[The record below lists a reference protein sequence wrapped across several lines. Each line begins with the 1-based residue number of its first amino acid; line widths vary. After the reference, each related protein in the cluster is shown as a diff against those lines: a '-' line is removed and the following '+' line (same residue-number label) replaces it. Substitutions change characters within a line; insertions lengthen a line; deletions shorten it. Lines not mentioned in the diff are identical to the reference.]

1 VEAGWA
7 MLARIAMRRC
17 GTEGI
22 NGSNVNRP
30 CVDTFQNCY
39 QLGMH
44 LGVVADIR
52 FAQSYSRELPQDEV
66 RAISQ
71 QHALDR
77 YSLAGIPRSVSV
89 DKFVSAI

>member
-1 VEAGWA
+1 

-22 NGSNVNRP
+22 NGSNVNPP

-39 QLGMH
+39 QLGI
-44 LGVVADIR
+44 LPGVVADIR
-52 FAQSYSRELPQDEV
+52 FALSDSRELPQDEV

-71 QHALDR
+71 QHALDG
-77 YSLAGIPRSVSV
+77 YSLVGIPRSVNV
-89 DKFVSAI
+89 DNFVSVI